1 MSLTI
6 FFRNLW
12 SAVDI
17 SHKESD
23 YFVRSQIKKEI
34 VKKPPLKMKLITYF
48 AMKYHQ
54 KQPIQNN
61 KKKH

>member
-34 VKKPPLKMKLITYF
+34 VKNLR
-48 AMKYHQ
+48 
-54 KQPIQNN
+54 
-61 KKKH
+61 